1 MKQDKAT
8 VLQVIEQQMK
18 ETQRH
23 IKTLQSQQEDL
34 LGSIQAMHDIT
45 NVAVGSE
52 ILVPITNGIFVK
64 GTLHEKENVIVNI
77 GAQTAVTKT
86 VAEARELLEQQ
97 YKEVEQV
104 VIQLTRDLQELYGQ
118 AQQVEQE
125 LAQ

>member
-1 MKQDKAT
+1 MSTNKAA
-8 VLQVIEQQMK
+8 VLQMIEQQMK

-34 LGSIQAMHDIT
+34 LGSIQAMHDIK

-64 GTLHEKENVIVNI
+64 GTLQEKDNVIVNI

-86 VAEARELLEQQ
+86 LADARELLEQQ

-104 VIQLTRDLQELYGQ
+104 VVQLTQDLQELYAQ

-125 LAQ
+125 LAK